1 MGGLVSVVLVG
12 GFVAFLMYQNINN
25 VTAKIEKKGSKG
37 YDFFAKLSGAMIE
50 YIKDIKRDIN
60 KKRQITEFYLIDED
74 KKEKVLANLDDFIR
88 KLAFYETVLAQK
100 KDIEEIEKEIA
111 EVFIEFDTFVKENFK
126 DGEQKANSIKESL
139 KKIYQNR

>member
-12 GFVAFLMYQNINN
+12 SFIAFLMYQNINS

-37 YDFFAKLSGAMIE
+37 YEFFAKLSGAMIE

-60 KKRQITEFYLIDED
+60 KKRENIEFFLIDEE
-74 KKEKVLANLDDFIR
+74 KKEKVLAELDDFIR

-100 KDIEEIEKEIA
+100 KDIDEIESEIA
-111 EVFIEFDTFVKENFK
+111 EIFIKFDTFIKENFK

>member
-12 GFVAFLMYQNINN
+12 SFIAFLMYQNINN

-37 YDFFAKLSGAMIE
+37 YEFFAKLSGAMIE

-60 KKRQITEFYLIDED
+60 KKREKIEFFLIDED
-74 KKEKVLANLDDFIR
+74 KKEKVLAELDDFIR

-100 KDIEEIEKEIA
+100 KEINEIESEIA
-111 EVFIEFDTFVKENFK
+111 EIFIKFDSFIKENFK